1 MGKQYEELG
10 ITDAFMFAKV
20 MSNKEICKPVL
31 EQILNI
37 KIRDIEYLD
46 YEETIQIAPG
56 SKSIRLDIYVEDDK
70 NTVFNLEM
78 QTTNYEEL
86 PKRSRYYQDII
97 GLKLIEKGQS
107 YDILKT
113 SYVIFICTFDFFEKN
128 RSIYEFENICVDDS
142 DIKLND
148 GTHKIFLNTKGNRD
162 GISEE
167 LQMLLDYFDGREPE
181 SQLAK
186 DIDRK
191 VFEARN
197 NKQWRR
203 EYMSYQM
210 ELDRQY
216 RNGREEGI
224 KEGMEKGSE
233 LATENINKLLKILIV
248 EKKYDEIEKISENKE
263 YQKELMKK
271 YNVKKEITY
280 KLQKGVSVATST
292 PTIYIVDKE
301 GKIQFVTDEISQM
314 LTKLYDLQYEKE
326 EIIRQ
331 MADNYLKEKYQ
342 SGEKP
347 LLVYFA
353 MDGCSDCEAANPI
366 IEGEKIQ
373 DKYQVVTIYRE
384 KDKGK
389 EIIDT
394 YSLLKRVYEITWYP
408 SFVIL
413 DKETR
418 IIGETPLQELETL
431 LL

>member
-1 MGKQYEELG
+1 MLTIISESINIYLNKKVREDKSVSKKYEELG

-162 GISEE
+162 GISKE

-210 ELDRQY
+210 ELDKQF
-216 RNGREEGI
+216 RNGREEG
-224 KEGMEKGSE
+224 MD
-233 LATENINKLLKILIV
+233 NISKLLKLLV
-248 EKKYDEIEKISENKE
+248 SEKKYDEIEKISEDKE
-263 YQKELMKK
+263 YQKELLKK
-271 YNVKKEITY
+271 YK
-280 KLQKGVSVATST
+280 
-292 PTIYIVDKE
+292 
-301 GKIQFVTDEISQM
+301 
-314 LTKLYDLQYEKE
+314 
-326 EIIRQ
+326 
-331 MADNYLKEKYQ
+331 
-342 SGEKP
+342 
-347 LLVYFA
+347 
-353 MDGCSDCEAANPI
+353 I
-366 IEGEKIQ
+366 IE
-373 DKYQVVTIYRE
+373 
-384 KDKGK
+384 
-389 EIIDT
+389 
-394 YSLLKRVYEITWYP
+394 
-408 SFVIL
+408 
-413 DKETR
+413 
-418 IIGETPLQELETL
+418 
-431 LL
+431 

>member
-1 MGKQYEELG
+1 MLTNISVSVNIYLNKKKVREDKSVSKKYEELG

-56 SKSIRLDIYVEDDK
+56 SKSIRLDIYVEDDN

-97 GLKLIEKGQS
+97 DLKLIEKGQA

-210 ELDRQY
+210 ELDKQF
-216 RNGREEGI
+216 RNGREE
-224 KEGMEKGSE
+224 ERR
-233 LATENINKLLKILIV
+233 NINKLNKALLS
-248 EKKYDEIEKISENKE
+248 EKKYEELEKSTSDEE
-263 YQKELMKK
+263 YQRELMKK
-271 YNVKKEITY
+271 YK
-280 KLQKGVSVATST
+280 
-292 PTIYIVDKE
+292 
-301 GKIQFVTDEISQM
+301 
-314 LTKLYDLQYEKE
+314 
-326 EIIRQ
+326 
-331 MADNYLKEKYQ
+331 
-342 SGEKP
+342 
-347 LLVYFA
+347 
-353 MDGCSDCEAANPI
+353 I
-366 IEGEKIQ
+366 IE
-373 DKYQVVTIYRE
+373 
-384 KDKGK
+384 
-389 EIIDT
+389 
-394 YSLLKRVYEITWYP
+394 
-408 SFVIL
+408 
-413 DKETR
+413 
-418 IIGETPLQELETL
+418 
-431 LL
+431 

>member
-1 MGKQYEELG
+1 MLTIISASVNIYLNKKDREDKSVSKKYEELG

-56 SKSIRLDIYVEDDK
+56 SKSIRLDIYVEDDN

-97 GLKLIEKGQS
+97 DLKLIEKGQA

-210 ELDRQY
+210 ELDKQF
-216 RNGREEGI
+216 RNGREE
-224 KEGMEKGSE
+224 ERR
-233 LATENINKLLKILIV
+233 NINKLNKALLS
-248 EKKYDEIEKISENKE
+248 EKKYEELEKSTSDEE
-263 YQKELMKK
+263 YQRELMKK
-271 YNVKKEITY
+271 YK
-280 KLQKGVSVATST
+280 
-292 PTIYIVDKE
+292 
-301 GKIQFVTDEISQM
+301 
-314 LTKLYDLQYEKE
+314 
-326 EIIRQ
+326 
-331 MADNYLKEKYQ
+331 
-342 SGEKP
+342 
-347 LLVYFA
+347 
-353 MDGCSDCEAANPI
+353 I
-366 IEGEKIQ
+366 IE
-373 DKYQVVTIYRE
+373 
-384 KDKGK
+384 
-389 EIIDT
+389 
-394 YSLLKRVYEITWYP
+394 
-408 SFVIL
+408 
-413 DKETR
+413 
-418 IIGETPLQELETL
+418 
-431 LL
+431 